1 MKRIL
6 VFLVCFPLV
15 TGFTFGQEKQSDQLL
30 SNAIYQEE
38 VKGNLEGA
46 ILIYKDIIKK
56 YPGQRAIAAEALFHL
71 GLSNEKLGNKI
82 AKEYYEQVVS
92 NYGDQPEFVRIARER
107 LARLTTTVSPNEIA
121 IRQVWT
127 GPDVDKMGSVSADG
141 AYLTFDDWSSGNLAI
156 RNLKTGENKQLS

>member
-107 LARLTTTVSPNEIA
+107 LARLKPVISPAEIA
-121 IRQVWT
+121 IKQVWA
-127 GPDVDKMGSVSADG
+127 GSGVDQLGSVSPDG
-141 AYLTFDDWSSGNLAI
+141 EYLTFVDWTTGNLTI
-156 RNLKTGENKQLS
+156 RNFRTGENKPL